1 MSTVAYPHPGEILFE
16 EFLRP
21 MGISQYR
28 LAKEVGLQQSRIG
41 AIVSGQ
47 RAMSPD
53 TALRLSKFFGT
64 SDDFWITLQ
73 AHYDAATTKEAI
85 AEVLEEIKPW
95 QTEAA

>member
-1 MSTVAYPHPGEILFE
+1 MSSIAYPHPGEILLQ
-16 EFLRP
+16 EFLDP

-41 AIVSGQ
+41 AIVNGQ
-47 RAMSPD
+47 RAMTPD

-73 AHYDAATTKEAI
+73 AHYDAATTKEKI
-85 AEVLEEIKPW
+85 ADELEEIRPW